1 MFSILKYLGNISKQR
16 SLFKSLN
23 TMYTTDS
30 INFDRSFE
38 RIVKRLLIE
47 FKNED
52 RIFISPSFRF
62 LVQELYFPNHINIE
76 ITNNIAL
83 IKNLNICVIHTDKIN
98 KNGNFEPILEDRL
111 INKVIN
117 NIEKQTKIIS
127 VMKFSNISNQLNQ
140 SFDCKSTFDLLITDK
155 CVFKLNKH
163 EKNLELIEGDLN
175 ELEDFFNKWDFKPL
189 ISRNILKNLKQECI

>member
-1 MFSILKYLGNISKQR
+1 MFNIPKYLSNISKQR

-23 TMYTTDS
+23 AMYTTES

-38 RIVKRLLIE
+38 RIAKRLLIE

-83 IKNLNICVIHTDKIN
+83 IKNLNICVIHTNKIN
-98 KNGNFEPILEDRL
+98 KNGNFEPKLEDHL

-127 VMKFSNISNQLNQ
+127 VMKFSNISNQLNR

-155 CVFKLNKH
+155 CVLKLNKH

-175 ELEDFFNKWDFKPL
+175 ELEEFFNKWDFKPL